1 MAGTGLHKDRFV
13 RRKIF
18 PNGHIAF
25 ARIGENIAGHRYIFC
40 KLDVPFIFYNHSK
53 IPLRGRILR
62 YGNPAVIRMQ
72 RQVTGGIKFSVLGNH
87 DIIRLVFI
95 ARIHGDIAFIRPR

>member
-1 MAGTGLHKDRFV
+1 MAGTGLHENRFV

-25 ARIGENIAGHRYIFC
+25 AGIGENIAGHRYIFR
-40 KLDVPFIFYNHSK
+40 KLDVPFVFYNHSK
-53 IPLRGRILR
+53 IPLRGRILC

-72 RQVTGGIKFSVLGNH
+72 RQVTGRSKFSVLGNY
-87 DIIRLVFI
+87 DIFLFVFI
-95 ARIHGDIAFIRPR
+95 TRIHGDIAFIRPR